1 MELTALPELPVP
13 NSAIIKSGACVVVSE
28 HSFELLEIDAP
39 KQELSTYG
47 SVSEDKMDIDRRGE
61 DEESLEG
68 ILT

>member
-13 NSAIIKSGACVVVSE
+13 NSAIIKSGVCVVVSE
-28 HSFELLEIDAP
+28 QSFELPELDLA

-47 SVSEDKMDIDRRGE
+47 SVSEDKIEIERRGE
-61 DEESLEG
+61 DSSEG